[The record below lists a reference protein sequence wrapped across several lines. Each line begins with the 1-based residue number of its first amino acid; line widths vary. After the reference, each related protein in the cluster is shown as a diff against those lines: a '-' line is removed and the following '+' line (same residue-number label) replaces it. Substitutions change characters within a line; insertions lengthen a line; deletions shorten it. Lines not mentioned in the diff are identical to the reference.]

1 MWPPVNF
8 EHELNNRLAR
18 YLVVSNGNSAIKES
32 QLKPQSSQIPKRT
45 FLGFNWP
52 FSSRTAIREGTV
64 PGTVEHISG
73 FVGLWIMMDEAHIIN
88 IAVSEPYR
96 GQGIGELLLI
106 AGIDTAAKLQAG
118 VVTLEVRESNRI
130 AQNLYTKYG
139 FIKVGVRKGYYTDN
153 REDAL
158 IMTTDNIVSDSFKRH
173 LQSLKEVV
181 FQKLERPEYQIA

>member
-1 MWPPVNF
+1 V
-8 EHELNNRLAR
+8 
-18 YLVVSNGNSAIKES
+18 IKEAAAPS
-32 QLKPQSSQIPKRT
+32 
-45 FLGFNWP
+45 
-52 FSSRTAIREGTV
+52 
-64 PGTVEHISG
+64 TVEHISG
-73 FVGLWIMMDEAHIIN
+73 FVGLWILMDEAHIIN

-158 IMTTDNIVSDSFKRH
+158 IMTTDNITSESFKRH
-173 LQSLKEVV
+173 LQSLREVV